1 MAGRFTAV
9 VLVATAVTF
18 LVKWQASSPHA
29 LDDAIALLIVTC
41 PCALALATPLAIT
54 VAVGRASRRGMLIKG
69 GDALREVAAQLGHR
83 SPGLVVEHHLSPHH
97 RRGACRMIVLYI
109 VLPLA
114 LLMVGG
120 AVLAFVWSERSG
132 QYDDLETPAVRVL
145 HD

>member
-69 GDALREVAAQLGHR
+69 DDALREVATSSVTVVLGSWYSTTFPR
-83 SPGLVVEHHLSPHH
+83 TT
-97 RRGACRMIVLYI
+97 A
-109 VLPLA
+109 A
-114 LLMVGG
+114 
-120 AVLAFVWSERSG
+120 ER
-132 QYDDLETPAVRVL
+132 AA
-145 HD
+145 